1 MSRTCDFGFG
11 NQHSIQLSYGR
22 PPCIL
27 RTAYATVHSI
37 AAFQSGAKYARAIMR
52 DSRYR
57 LRAAPEGFRNER
69 RPVYFHQDAQTQ
81 LVIVVVLASRYQS
94 L

>member
-1 MSRTCDFGFG
+1 
-11 NQHSIQLSYGR
+11 
-22 PPCIL
+22 
-27 RTAYATVHSI
+27 
-37 AAFQSGAKYARAIMR
+37 MR